1 MATKNGSPV
10 GNSMVPTG
18 GSGVLSPEELSFDYV
33 QLQVIIPL
41 K

>member
-1 MATKNGSPV
+1 MAMKNESPM
-10 GNSMVPTG
+10 GNSKVPTG
-18 GSGVLSPEELSFDYV
+18 GSGVLSPEELSFDCV